1 MSVCAVLGDA
11 NFPSTSVAKAAGT
24 KVIRADGHDIP
35 TLLTAILQ
43 LMPLDKSVPSPVTL
57 MAVTDADLKR
67 GVRTPIWNTYREIIH
82 KAEGRK
88 VEVTTLERFAFYE
101 RAKKAYAIVNTGR
114 KLKIALSGGIVLEET
129 VDLSSDR
136 LLMMMMMMMME
147 LKIKKCQFMN
157 VKIDVCVGDKED
169 VRIRQIA
176 AK

>member
-1 MSVCAVLGDA
+1 MGRLKGIPTVLQPDLLHALSSMGHGDEIVLGDA

-101 RAKKAYAIVNTGR
+101 RAKKAYAIVNTGET
-114 KLKIALSGGIVLEET
+114 KIYANIILKMGII
-129 VDLSSDR
+129 VD
-136 LLMMMMMMMME
+136 
-147 LKIKKCQFMN
+147 
-157 VKIDVCVGDKED
+157 
-169 VRIRQIA
+169 
-176 AK
+176 